1 MGKKNA
7 SKEFLAKVK
16 KNNKKNRIKENS
28 YLNSALKPTHLKSSV
43 EENFYK
49 NSLNKTNKW
58 RGQKQKLLDINPDVA
73 KEDVKQEDETNET
86 ELSQKLENDHSEKE
100 RDNATQFDFDIQTI
114 KNESDSFWN
123 TWIFIEDA
131 KIIDENWFKYIFELL
146 KIENQ
151 KAFCSF
157 PPWIVNQEHSYSTPR
172 EYYNCEYEA
181 AKVFNWYWSK
191 LSNYSIDIYSLDEID
206 ESPTDF
212 EETNIND
219 IKIDENLNINSEF
232 LNKYLDFWKAKL
244 DKELE
249 NGCYILNTKLWQK
262 IKSLAGF
269 CWKYFSNWISM
280 IIKTVWSDKSLEKN
294 GVIALCKYLD
304 HLRKNWNRF

>member
-1 MGKKNA
+1 M
-7 SKEFLAKVK
+7 
-16 KNNKKNRIKENS
+16 
-28 YLNSALKPTHLKSSV
+28 
-43 EENFYK
+43 
-49 NSLNKTNKW
+49 
-58 RGQKQKLLDINPDVA
+58 
-73 KEDVKQEDETNET
+73 
-86 ELSQKLENDHSEKE
+86 
-100 RDNATQFDFDIQTI
+100 
-114 KNESDSFWN
+114 
-123 TWIFIEDA
+123 
-131 KIIDENWFKYIFELL
+131 

-181 AKVFNWYWSK
+181 AKVFNWYWFK

-262 IKSLAGF
+262 
-269 CWKYFSNWISM
+269 
-280 IIKTVWSDKSLEKN
+280 
-294 GVIALCKYLD
+294 
-304 HLRKNWNRF
+304 